1 MLFSKLKN
9 KLFILILIQFFI
21 NLPKNTAKSEEEPTN
36 KTSVKIAGDAEPS
49 SLADIPLPKF
59 DYDIDSFDSGFKP
72 GKELTSLLD
81 RPEDLTGMK
90 DQDFAQEFP
99 IEK

>member
-1 MLFSKLKN
+1 MSLKIKKNIKYILPAILLF
-9 KLFILILIQFFI
+9 LIL
-21 NLPKNTAKSEEEPTN
+21 PKSTANSQEESN
-36 KTSVKIAGDAEPS
+36 KNNSIKIDGDAEPT

-59 DYDIDSFDSGFKP
+59 DYDIDSFDTGFKP
-72 GKELTSLLD
+72 GKELISLLD

-90 DQDFAQEFP
+90 EQDFAQEFP

>member
-1 MLFSKLKN
+1 MGLKFKKN
-9 KLFILILIQFFI
+9 IKYILFIILLFI
-21 NLPKNTAKSEEEPTN
+21 ILPKSTAISKEESTKTN
-36 KTSVKIAGDAEPS
+36 SIKIDGDAEPT

-59 DYDIDSFDSGFKP
+59 DYDIDSFDTGFKP
-72 GKELTSLLD
+72 GKELISLLD